1 MMRHPSGFMT
11 VWGWNGLRGWLVGN
25 AGGVVS
31 ILLWSIQ
38 YLVCIRDK
46 NVPYLGGADVF
57 VF

>member
-1 MMRHPSGFMT
+1 M
-11 VWGWNGLRGWLVGN
+11 GN